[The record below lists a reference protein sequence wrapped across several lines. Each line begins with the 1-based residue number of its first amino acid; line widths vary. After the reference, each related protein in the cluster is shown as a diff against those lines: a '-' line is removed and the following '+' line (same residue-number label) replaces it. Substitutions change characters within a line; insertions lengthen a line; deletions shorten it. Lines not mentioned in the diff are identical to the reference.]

1 MCQNTENL
9 DVDLEEQI
17 NNHPILA
24 LDKNAR
30 VDSKLLVSFY
40 EMMMKLFGLDSS
52 ANYEIKQSIEE
63 ASEEDEERKTANT
76 SKTGSNNSSRHK
88 TKNHYAQEPV
98 VFFETILQTLKAY
111 EQEPGNNYLHYFRAS
126 HRRNYLRDSAEQNAA
141 DKGRMVVSRG
151 DLRTLGE
158 FEEKLDKIAND
169 DHEIFRDIDNLV
181 KKLDVNLFALDEEE
195 IRIVSEAFG
204 WTPNKMKR
212 AIKLRDVVGRKML
225 IHVSEMTN
233 SDELDGSYDMDHIF
247 GEDRTALDEFTRIE
261 NREEIEDVIY
271 AITVFLDEDD
281 REYPRYFLTNAL
293 LYPLKKEPHGDEYNV
308 SKKVMTH
315 TEELLFAHV
324 FIKDYLSFLICSD
337 VELNSIVAIDNGRV
351 NEPTVTIEDFGPRS
365 NIAIATFTKTTSA
378 NVSQRRSAWYD
389 MLAIIMD
396 AEN

>member
-30 VDSKLLVSFY
+30 VDSELLVSFY
-40 EMMMKLFGLDSS
+40 EMMMKHFRLDSS
-52 ANYEIKQSIEE
+52 ANNEIKQSIKE
-63 ASEEDEERKTANT
+63 AGEEDEERKTANS
-76 SKTGSNNSSRHK
+76 SKTYSNYSSRHN
-88 TKNHYAQEPV
+88 TRNRYAQEPV
-98 VFFETILQTLKAY
+98 VFFDTILQTLKAY
-111 EQEPGNNYLHYFRAS
+111 EKKQGKYLHYFRAS
-126 HRRNYLRDSAEQNAA
+126 HLRNYLRDSAELNAA
-141 DKGRMVVSRG
+141 DTGRMVVSRE

-158 FEEKLDKIAND
+158 FEEILNKIAND

-204 WTPNKMKR
+204 WTPNKMKK

-225 IHVSEMTN
+225 IHASETTN

-247 GEDRTALDEFTRIE
+247 GEDRTALDEYTRIE
-261 NREEIEDVIY
+261 NREEIVDVIY

-293 LYPLKKEPHGDEYNV
+293 LYPLKKEPHDDEYDV
-308 SKKVMTH
+308 SKKVMTQ

-365 NIAIATFTKTTSA
+365 NIAIAKFTQTTSA

>member
-9 DVDLEEQI
+9 DAELEEQI
-17 NNHPILA
+17 NNHLVLA

-30 VDSKLLVSFY
+30 VDSELLVSFY
-40 EMMMKLFGLDSS
+40 EMMMKLFGLDTS
-52 ANYEIKQSIEE
+52 AMKEIKQSINE
-63 ASEEDEERKTANT
+63 ASEEDKERKTGNT
-76 SKTGSNNSSRHK
+76 SKPYSNYSSRHN
-88 TKNHYAQEPV
+88 TRNRYAQEPV

-111 EQEPGNNYLHYFRAS
+111 EQEKGEYLHYFRAS
-126 HRRNYLRDSAEQNAA
+126 YRSNYSKDVAEQNAA
-141 DKGRMVVSRG
+141 DTGRMVVSRE
-151 DLRTLGE
+151 DLRTLAE
-158 FEEKLDKIAND
+158 FEKKLDKIAND
-169 DHEIFRDIDNLV
+169 DHEKVRDIDTLV
-181 KKLDVNLFALDEEE
+181 KKLGVNISALDEEE
-195 IRIVSEAFG
+195 IKTVSGAIG
-204 WTPNKMKR
+204 WTSKKMKK
-212 AIKLRDVVGRKML
+212 AIYLRDVVGRKML

-233 SDELDGSYDMDHIF
+233 SDDLDGSYDMDHIF
-247 GEDRTALDEFTRIE
+247 GEDRTALDEYTRIE

-365 NIAIATFTKTTSA
+365 NIAIAKFTQTTSA
-378 NVSQRRSAWYD
+378 NVSQRRSTWYD